1 MKNMISIEGFKI
13 EGHFP
18 GVISPDQKIFDYNAL
33 ITTLEAHKQTL
44 HNLLLKYG
52 ALLFRG
58 FPIEHASHFATF
70 IESLGLGSFVNYIG
84 GDSPRDKV
92 EDKVYT
98 STEAPPALHIP
109 LHQELSFVK
118 KHPRHIYFF
127 CEIPPVTQGETI
139 IGDARQIYKAL
150 HPEVRQRFEAK
161 GLTYTSNY
169 YYQNKIMRLMNKI
182 QRSHKSWT
190 EVFET
195 HKKQDVEKQCLNND
209 FTWQWTKNDWLQ
221 IQQTRPAVI
230 KHPETQETVWFN
242 QAHLYDFNPQ
252 LLGWPRYIG
261 AKLFY
266 FRQYTRLHEIM
277 FADGDKVSRQDLYHI
292 MDVLKQNTVAFPW
305 QKNDVMV
312 LDNVL
317 AMHGRAPFTGKRR
330 ILTALTS

>member
-1 MKNMISIEGFKI
+1 MLSIEGFKI
-13 EGHFP
+13 EGNFP
-18 GVISPDQKIFDYNAL
+18 GVISPDHKTFDYNAL
-33 ITTLEAHKQTL
+33 IDTIQKNKQTL
-44 HNLLLKYG
+44 HQLLLKHG
-52 ALLFRG
+52 GLLFRG
-58 FPIEHASHFATF
+58 FPIENANAFATF
-70 IESLGLGSFVNYIG
+70 IESLGLGNFVNYIG

-118 KHPRHIYFF
+118 KFPRHIYFF
-127 CEIPPVTQGETI
+127 CETPPAEKGETI

-150 HPEVRQRFEAK
+150 NPEVKKRFEEK

-169 YYQNKIMRLMNKI
+169 YYKNKIMRLMNKI
-182 QRSHKSWT
+182 QRSHKSWI

-195 HKKQDVEKQCLNND
+195 HKKEDVERQCQNND
-209 FTWQWTKNDWLQ
+209 FHWEWTKRDW
-221 IQQTRPAVI
+221 IKVQQTRPAMVN
-230 KHPETQETVWFN
+230 HPETQEPVWFN
-242 QAHLYDFNPQ
+242 QAHLYDFNPK
-252 LLGWPRYIG
+252 LLGWARYLG

-266 FRQYTRLHEIM
+266 FRKYTRLHEVSY
-277 FADGDKVSRQDLYHI
+277 ADGSKIARSDLYHI
-292 MDVLKQNTVAFPW
+292 LDVLDKNTVAFPW

-317 AMHGRAPFTGKRR
+317 TLHGRAPFTGKRR